1 MYRLITK
8 ADRLA
13 ARQYQFDKMIKEGYD
28 QEEYKSLTFFVKD
41 DNGKYYLRAFRGTS
55 SNDYYWKYFR
65 ILEQRNE
72 RIAEEKKYEDCRE
85 EYKAEQ
91 KTKKQTSPHAGAA
104 KTLKAELQTA
114 FPGVKFSVKSD
125 SFSMGDSVSVSY
137 EDGPAYHIVDE
148 IASKYQYG
156 HFDGMND
163 IYENS
168 NRRDD
173 IPQSKYVNVSR
184 HQSAAT
190 REILDAAVNEMF
202 GEDFGK
208 KHDEDMNL
216 HELFQKTSIPA
227 GAKVTGLGRTEVTCG
242 RWVEFYTI
250 TYEGGDQV
258 QTKPETAATAPVYEK
273 VEVTAGEINIVDY
286 SEKAFAVIGD
296 TKPIKDLLGSLHG
309 KFNKYLSCGPG
320 WIFSKKRL
328 AEVETAL
335 RAHAAGKSPL
345 RLTA

>member
-1 MYRLITK
+1 MYRLIKK

-13 ARQYQFDKMIKEGYD
+13 ARQYQFDRMIKEGYD

-41 DNGKYYLRAFRGTS
+41 DNGKYYLRMFNGTS
-55 SNDYYWKYFR
+55 SKDYYWKYFR
-65 ILEQRNE
+65 TSEQR
-72 RIAEEKKYEDCRE
+72 AEHITKEKGYTDRAE
-85 EYKAEQ
+85 EYKKANP
-91 KTKKQTSPHAGAA
+91 KRTSSHAGAA

-114 FPGVKFSVKSD
+114 FPGIKFSVKSD
-125 SFSMGDSVSVSY
+125 SFSMGDSVNVSY
-137 EDGPAYHIVDE
+137 EDGPAYHIVDD

-156 HFDGMND
+156 HFNGMED
-163 IYENS
+163 IYEYS

-173 IPQSKYVNVSR
+173 LPQSKYVHVSR
-184 HQSAAT
+184 SQSKET
-190 REILDAAVNEMF
+190 RSALDAACAKMLGDGWTNEINADRNF
-202 GEDFGK
+202 
-208 KHDEDMNL
+208 HL
-216 HELFQKTSIPA
+216 LFQKTSLPV
-227 GAKVTGLGRTEVTCG
+227 GAKVTGLARTVKTCG
-242 RWVEFYTI
+242 SWEDLYTI
-250 TYEGGDQV
+250 AFEGGDQV
-258 QTKPETAATAPVYEK
+258 QTKPETAETDPVYEK